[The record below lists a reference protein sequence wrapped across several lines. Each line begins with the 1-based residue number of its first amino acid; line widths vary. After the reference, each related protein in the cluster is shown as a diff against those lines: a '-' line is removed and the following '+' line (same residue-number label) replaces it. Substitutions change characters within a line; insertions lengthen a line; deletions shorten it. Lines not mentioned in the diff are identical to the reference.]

1 MAIAKVRT
9 NYHQARWDEP
19 MIFELST
26 PGARGILPPAPEAEI
41 VDAVGDVAG
50 KLPASIRRSTPPA
63 LPEVDQKHV
72 LAHYLHLS
80 QETLGSNLNAD
91 MSQGTCTMKYNPR
104 INEDLAADSRFA
116 DVHPWQDDDTLQGI
130 LEIYYEFE
138 QIMKAV
144 SGMDR
149 FTLQPG
155 GGAHAVFTAA
165 SMIRA
170 YHRDRGE
177 GDQRTEV
184 VTSMFSHPCD
194 AASPATAGFK
204 IVTLMPKE
212 DGYPDLDALKAVVGP
227 HTAAIHIT
235 NPEDTGIYNPLIE
248 EFVKVVHD
256 AGGICFNDQANGNVL
271 LGIARTRDAGF
282 DFCHYNAHKTFGTP
296 HGGSGPGTGAMGCRE
311 EFAKYLP
318 YPTIE
323 KDPQTG
329 RFFLDYDRPDSIG
342 KIKGFLGSA
351 GVVLRAYA
359 WSVMMGPKGLRE
371 TAEMSALNNNYFM
384 ELVQKI
390 PGITHPYAEGHRRLE
405 ECRWS
410 WQTLTEETG
419 VGTDDI
425 LRRVGDFGLQHYWSS
440 HHPWVV
446 PEPMTIE
453 PCETFSKEDIE
464 EYAAVL
470 AQIAQEARTDPE
482 LVKQAPHKCAVHKR
496 AAEEELD
503 DPTKWATTW
512 RAYKRKHGTA

>member
-1 MAIAKVRT
+1 MAIVKVRR

-26 PGARGILPPAPEAEI
+26 PGVRGMYPPAPEAEI
-41 VDAVGDVAG
+41 VAAVGDVAG
-50 KLPASIRRSTPPA
+50 GLPESIRRSEAPA
-63 LPEVDQKHV
+63 LPEVDEKHV

-80 QETLGSNLNAD
+80 QETNGSNLHAD
-91 MSQGTCTMKYNPR
+91 LSQGTCTMKYNPR
-104 INEDLAADSRFA
+104 VNEDLAAYPRFA
-116 DVHPWQDDDTLQGI
+116 MVHPWQDDETIQGI
-130 LEIYYEFE
+130 LEIFWEHE
-138 QIMKAV
+138 QVMKAV

-155 GGAHAVFTAA
+155 GGAHGVFTAA
-165 SMIRA
+165 SIIRA

-194 AASPATAGFK
+194 AASPATAGYK
-204 IVTLMPKE
+204 IVTLMPRE
-212 DGYPDLDALKAVVGP
+212 DGYPDLEALKAAVGP
-227 HTAAIHIT
+227 QTAAIFFT
-235 NPEDTGIYNPLIE
+235 NPEDTGIYNPLID
-248 EFVKVVHD
+248 EFVKVAHA
-256 AGGICFNDQANGNVL
+256 AGAVCFNDQANGNVL
-271 LGIARTRDAGF
+271 MGIARTRDAGF
-282 DFCHYNAHKTFGTP
+282 DLCHYNLHKTFGTP
-296 HGGSGPGTGAMGCRE
+296 HGGSGPGTGAMGCRA

-318 YPTIE
+318 YPVVE
-323 KDPQTG
+323 KDPTTG
-329 RFFLDYDRPDSIG
+329 RFYLDFDRPDSIG
-342 KIKGFLGSA
+342 KVKGFLGSA
-351 GVVLRAYA
+351 GVVLRAYSWA
-359 WSVMMGPKGLRE
+359 ATMGPRGLKE

-384 ELVQKI
+384 KMCEDI
-390 PGITHPYAEGHRRLE
+390 PGLTHPYAEGHRRLE

-410 WQTLTEETG
+410 WQELNEETG

-453 PCETFSKEDIE
+453 PCETFSKEDLE
-464 EYAAVL
+464 EYSLVL
-470 AQIAQEARTDPE
+470 REIAREAREDPE
-482 LVKQAPHKCAVHKR
+482 SVKNAPHKCAAHKR

-512 RAYKRKHGTA
+512 RAYRRKHAIR

>member
-1 MAIAKVRT
+1 MAIMKVRK

-26 PGARGILPPAPEAEI
+26 PGVRGIIPPAPEAE
-41 VDAVGDVAG
+41 VAAAAGDVVG
-50 KLPASIRRSTPPA
+50 KLPESIRRKTPPA
-63 LPEVDQKHV
+63 LPEVDQKRV

-104 INEDLAADSRFA
+104 VNEDLAMESRFA
-116 DVHPWQDDDTLQGI
+116 NVHPWQDEDTLQGI
-130 LEIYYEFE
+130 LEIYWGME

-165 SMIRA
+165 SIIRA
-170 YHRDRGE
+170 YWRDKGE
-177 GDQRTEV
+177 LDTRNEI

-194 AASPATAGFK
+194 AASPHTVGFK
-204 IVTLMPKE
+204 IITLMPKE
-212 DGYPDLDALKAVVGP
+212 DGYPDLEAMKSVVGP
-227 HTAAIHIT
+227 HTAAIFFT

-248 EFVKVVHD
+248 EFVKVAHE
-256 AGGICFNDQANGNVL
+256 AGAVCFNDQANGNVL
-271 LGIARTRDAGF
+271 MGIARTRDAGF
-282 DFCHYNAHKTFGTP
+282 DLCHYNLHKTFGTP

-318 YPTIE
+318 YPTVE
-323 KDPQTG
+323 KDAATG
-329 RFFLDYDRPDSIG
+329 RFYLDYDRPDSVG

-351 GVVLRAYA
+351 GVVLRAYCWA
-359 WSVMMGPKGLRE
+359 MAMGPEGLRE
-371 TAEMSALNNNYFM
+371 TAEISALNNNYFM
-384 ELVQKI
+384 ELVKKI
-390 PGITHPYAEGHRRLE
+390 PGVAAPYAEGHRRLE

-410 WQTLTEETG
+410 WQPLTEETG
-419 VGTDDI
+419 VATDDI

-453 PCETFSKEDIE
+453 PCETFAKEELE

-470 AQIAQEARTDPE
+470 AQIAEEARTDPE
-482 LVKQAPHKCAVHKR
+482 LVKQSPHKCAIHKR

-512 RAYKRKHGTA
+512 KAYKRKIGK

>member
-1 MAIAKVRT
+1 MAIVKVRR

-26 PGARGILPPAPEAEI
+26 PGTRGMYPPAPEDGI
-41 VDAVGDVAG
+41 VEAVGDVAAS
-50 KLPASIRRSTPPA
+50 LPESIRRKNAPG

-80 QETLGSNLNAD
+80 QETLGSNLHAD

-104 INEDLAADSRFA
+104 INEDLVAYPRFA
-116 DVHPWQDDDTLQGI
+116 NVHPWQDDSTMQGI
-130 LEIYYEFE
+130 LEIFWEHE

-155 GGAHAVFTAA
+155 GGAHGVFTAA
-165 SMIRA
+165 SIIRA

-194 AASPATAGFK
+194 AASPATAGYK

-212 DGYPDLDALKAVVGP
+212 DGYPDLEAMKSVVGP
-227 HTAAIHIT
+227 QTAAIFFT

-248 EFVKVVHD
+248 EFVKVAKA
-256 AGGICFNDQANGNVL
+256 AGAVCFNDQANGNVL
-271 LGIARTRDAGF
+271 MGIARTRDAGF
-282 DFCHYNAHKTFGTP
+282 DLCHYNLHKTFGTP
-296 HGGSGPGTGAMGCRE
+296 HAGSGPGTGAMGCRE

-318 YPTIE
+318 YPTVE
-323 KDPQTG
+323 KDEATG
-329 RFFLDYDRPDSIG
+329 RFYLDYDRPESIG

-359 WSVMMGPKGLRE
+359 WAVTMGPGGLKE

-384 ELVQKI
+384 KLCEDI
-390 PGITHPYAEGHRRLE
+390 PGLTHPYAEGHRRLE

-410 WQTLTEETG
+410 WQELTEETG

-453 PCETFSKEDIE
+453 PCETFSKEDLE
-464 EYAAVL
+464 EYSEVL
-470 AQIAQEARTDPE
+470 RTIAQEAREDPE
-482 LVKQAPHKCAVHKR
+482 LVKSAPHKCAAHKR
-496 AAEEELD
+496 SAEEELD
-503 DPTKWATTW
+503 DPAKWATTW
-512 RAYKRKHGTA
+512 RAYQRKHGKA